1 MPVPSPDFMRLSTAR
16 RVGSLGAVLAA
27 SLGVLQAAAAQTPA
41 RQTATAARAALPRAL
56 DPSNFDTTCAACT
69 NFFQFADGGWLKRT
83 TIPAAYSR
91 WGSFNELG
99 DQNELVLRQ
108 VIEASAANTA
118 APVGSNDQ
126 KIGAYFRSCMDSTGI
141 ERAGLAPVQPI
152 LRRIDAIASVDQMKR
167 DLGALEHE
175 AGLAPFGAGT
185 GQDRKDSKTVIVN
198 VGQGGTSLPDRD
210 YYLSDAP
217 RFKAVRDAYAPHV
230 ARMFVLAGESPAAAD
245 SDAARVVALE
255 TRLAQAQ
262 MPRVAMRDPNAT
274 YHKMTVAELQQ
285 ATPGF
290 DWVRYFQDAGGGT
303 VTAATTVNV
312 AQPAFLATLD
322 TLYGTQPLATWKA
335 YLRWHALSRAASAL
349 PAAFVNEQFAFS
361 RNLSGVTAQQPR
373 WKRCVAATNG
383 ALGELVGQEYVKRT
397 FTAEDKARALRMVE
411 NLQAALHDRIQSLD
425 WMSDSTKQ
433 QALAKLAAFTKKIG
447 YPDTWRDYSKLQ
459 VGDVSYYDNT
469 RRASLFNQQRNWNKL
484 GKPVD
489 RTEWGMTPPTV
500 NAYYNPAVN
509 EIVFPAGILQF
520 PFYNPR
526 ADDAVNYGAMGA
538 VIGHEM
544 SHGFDDQGRQY
555 DAQGNLR
562 DWWTAADAAK
572 FKAQAQRV
580 VDQFSAYT
588 VVDSSTHLNGQLTQG
603 ENIADLGGLTIAYA
617 AMEKDYAGK
626 SRAKIDG
633 FTPEQ
638 RFFLG
643 WAQVWREVSRPEQAR
658 VLAATDPHSP
668 GMYRVNG
675 PLSNMPEFKAAW
687 GCKTGDPMVRPA
699 EQRASIW

>member
-1 MPVPSPDFMRLSTAR
+1 MSPRSVRFGRAR
-16 RVGSLGAVLAA
+16 WLGAALVGAL
-27 SLGVLQAAAAQTPA
+27 VQTAAAQTTPA
-41 RQTATAARAALPRAL
+41 PAVYAPRAL
-56 DPSNFDTTCAACT
+56 DRANFDTTCAACT
-69 NFFQFADGGWLKRT
+69 DFFQFANGGWLKRT
-83 TIPAAYSR
+83 TIPAAYPR
-91 WGSFNELG
+91 WGSFNELA
-99 DQNELVLRQ
+99 DRNEAVLRQ

-126 KIGAYFRSCMDSTGI
+126 KIGAFYRSCIDSSAA
-141 ERAGLAPVQPI
+141 ERMGLDPVRPLLQ
-152 LRRIDAIASVDQMKR
+152 RIDAIASVDQLKR
-167 DLGALEHE
+167 DFGSLERE

-185 GQDRKDSKTVIVN
+185 GQDRKDSKTIIVN

-210 YYLSDAP
+210 YYLSDAA
-217 RFKAVRDAYAPHV
+217 RFKTVRDAYQPHI
-230 ARMFVLAGESPAAAD
+230 ARMFVLAGESQPDAD
-245 SDAARVVALE
+245 ADAARVVGLE
-255 TRLAQAQ
+255 TKLAQAQ

-274 YHKMTVAELQQ
+274 YHKMTVADLQKT
-285 ATPGF
+285 TPSF
-290 DWVRYFQDAGGGT
+290 DWVHYFQDAGGSS
-303 VTAATTVNV
+303 VSPATTVNV
-312 AQPAFLATLD
+312 AQPAFFATLD

-335 YLRWHALSRAASAL
+335 YLRWHALSRAASSL
-349 PAAFVNEQFAFS
+349 SSPFVNEQFAFS
-361 RNLSGVTAQQPR
+361 RSLSGVSEQQPR
-373 WKRCVAATNG
+373 WKRCVGATNG

-397 FTAEDKARALRMVE
+397 FTANDKARALRMVE
-411 NLQAALHDRIQSLD
+411 NLQAALRERIQGLA
-425 WMSDSTKQ
+425 WMSDTTKQ
-433 QALAKLAAFTKKIG
+433 QALAKLDAFTKKIG
-447 YPDTWRDYSKLQ
+447 YPDTWRDYSKL
-459 VGDVSYYDNT
+459 DVADGSFYANA
-469 RRASLFNQQRNWNKL
+469 RRASLFNQNRNWSKL

-520 PFYNPR
+520 PFYNPK

-544 SHGFDDQGRQY
+544 SHGFDDQGRQF

-572 FKAQAQRV
+572 FKTQAQRV

-588 VVDSSTHLNGQLTQG
+588 VVDSSTHVNGSLTQG

-617 AMEKDYAGK
+617 AMEKAYAGK
-626 SRAKIDG
+626 SKAKIDG

-643 WAQVWREVSRPEQAR
+643 WAQVWREQSRPEQAR

-687 GCKTGDPMVRPA
+687 GCKDTDPMVRPTQ
-699 EQRASIW
+699 QRASIW

>member
-1 MPVPSPDFMRLSTAR
+1 MSPRSVRLGR
-16 RVGSLGAVLAA
+16 PRWLGAALVGVAT
-27 SLGVLQAAAAQTPA
+27 LGVSLRTAAAQSPSA
-41 RQTATAARAALPRAL
+41 AARAELPRAI

-69 NFFQFADGGWLKRT
+69 NFFQFANGGWLKRT

-91 WGSFNELG
+91 WGSFNELA
-99 DQNELVLRQ
+99 DRNEAVLRQ

-126 KIGAYFRSCMDSTGI
+126 KIGAYYRSCMDSVGA
-141 ERAGLAPVQPI
+141 ERAGLDPVRPLLQ
-152 LRRIDAIASVDQMKR
+152 RIDAITSVDQMKQQF
-167 DLGALEHE
+167 GALERE

-210 YYLSDAP
+210 YYLTD
-217 RFKAVRDAYAPHV
+217 RFKTVRDAYAPHV
-230 ARMFVLAGESPAAAD
+230 ARVLVLAGEGQAAAD

-255 TRLAQAQ
+255 TRLAHAQ

-274 YHKMTVAELQQ
+274 YHKMTVAELQK

-290 DWVRYFQDAGGGT
+290 NWVRYFQDAGAPN

-312 AQPAFLATLD
+312 AQPAFFATLD

-335 YLRWHALSRAASAL
+335 YLRWHALSGAANTLSS
-349 PAAFVNEQFAFS
+349 PFVNEQFAFS
-361 RNLSGVTAQQPR
+361 RLLTGATAQQPR
-373 WKRCVAATNG
+373 WKRCVASTNG

-397 FTAEDKARALRMVE
+397 FTANDKARALRMVE
-411 NLQAALHDRIQSLD
+411 NLQAALRDRIQGLD

-433 QALAKLAAFTKKIG
+433 QALLKLDAFTKKIG
-447 YPDTWRDYSKLQ
+447 YPDVWRDYAKL
-459 VGDVSYYDNT
+459 DVADTAYYANA
-469 RRASLFNQQRNWNKL
+469 RRASLFNQARNWNKL

-544 SHGFDDQGRQY
+544 SHGFDDQGRQF

-562 DWWTAADAAK
+562 DWWTSGDAAK
-572 FKAQAQRV
+572 FKTQAQRV
-580 VDQFSAYT
+580 VDQFAAYT
-588 VVDSSTHLNGQLTQG
+588 VVDSSTHLNGSLTQG

-617 AMEKDYAGK
+617 AMEKAYAGK
-626 SRAKIDG
+626 PKAKIDG

-675 PLSNMPEFKAAW
+675 PLSNMPEFRAAW
-687 GCKTGDPMVRPA
+687 GCMDADPMVRPA
-699 EQRASIW
+699 QQRASIW

>member
-1 MPVPSPDFMRLSTAR
+1 MPLRSRVRTGWLSAAL
-16 RVGSLGAVLAA
+16 VGAAVQTGG
-27 SLGVLQAAAAQTPA
+27 SQIAAAQT
-41 RQTATAARAALPRAL
+41 ATPSIIAPRPIDRA
-56 DPSNFDTTCAACT
+56 NFDTTCAACT
-69 NFFQFADGGWLKRT
+69 NFVQFANGGWLKRT

-91 WGSFNELG
+91 WGSFNELQ
-99 DQNELVLRQ
+99 DRNEAVLRQ

-118 APVGSNDQ
+118 APAGSNDQ
-126 KIGAYFRSCMDSTGI
+126 KIGAFYRSCVDSSAAD
-141 ERAGLAPVQPI
+141 RMGLDPVRPLLQ
-152 LRRIDAIASVDQMKR
+152 RIDAITSVDQMKR
-167 DLGALEHE
+167 EFGALEHE
-175 AGLAPFGAGT
+175 AGLAPFNAGT

-217 RFKAVRDAYAPHV
+217 RFKSVRDAYQPHV
-230 ARMFVLAGESPAAAD
+230 ARMFVLAGETQPDAD
-245 SDAARVVALE
+245 ADAARVVALE

-274 YHKMTVAELQQ
+274 YHKMTVAALQQ
-285 ATPGF
+285 TTPGF
-290 DWVRYFQDAGGGT
+290 DWLHYFQDAGASNVAPT
-303 VTAATTVNV
+303 TTVNV
-312 AQPAFLATLD
+312 AQPAFFATLD
-322 TLYGTQPLATWKA
+322 TLYGTQPLAAWKA
-335 YLRWHALSRAASAL
+335 YLRWHALSSAAPAL
-349 PAAFVNEQFAFS
+349 SSQFVNEQFGFS
-361 RNLSGVTAQQPR
+361 RKLSGVTAQQPR

-397 FTAEDKARALRMVE
+397 FTANDKARALRMVE
-411 NLQAALHDRIQSLD
+411 NLQAALRERIQGLD

-433 QALAKLAAFTKKIG
+433 QALLKLDAFTKKIG
-447 YPDTWRDYSKLQ
+447 YPDVWRDYSKL
-459 VGDVSYYDNT
+459 DVTDGSFYANI
-469 RRASLFNQQRNWNKL
+469 RRASLFNQNRNWNKL
-484 GKPVD
+484 GRPVD

-544 SHGFDDQGRQY
+544 SHGFDDQGRQF

-572 FKAQAQRV
+572 FKVQAQRV

-588 VVDSSTHLNGQLTQG
+588 VVDTTTHLNGSLTQG
-603 ENIADLGGLTIAYA
+603 ENIADLGGLTIAYS
-617 AMEKDYAGK
+617 AMEKAYAGK
-626 SRAKIDG
+626 SKAKIDG

-643 WAQVWREVSRPEQAR
+643 WAQVWREQARPEQAR

-668 GMYRVNG
+668 GIYRVNG

-687 GCKTGDPMVRPA
+687 GCKDTDPMVRPA
-699 EQRASIW
+699 QQRASIW

>member
-1 MPVPSPDFMRLSTAR
+1 MSPRSVR
-16 RVGSLGAVLAA
+16 LGAPRWLGAA
-27 SLGVLQAAAAQTPA
+27 LVGAAAAGVSVQPA
-41 RQTATAARAALPRAL
+41 AAQSPSTAVRAALPRPI

-69 NFFQFADGGWLKRT
+69 NFFQFANGGWLKRT

-99 DQNELVLRQ
+99 DQNQIVLRQ
-108 VIEASAANTA
+108 VIEASAAKTNV
-118 APVGSNDQ
+118 PEGSNDQ
-126 KIGAYFRSCMDSTGI
+126 KIGAYYRSCMDSVGA
-141 ERAGLAPVQPI
+141 ERAGLDPVRPLLQ
-152 LRRIDAIASVDQMKR
+152 RIDAITSVDQMKQQF
-167 DLGALEHE
+167 GTLERE

-210 YYLSDAP
+210 YYLSDAT
-217 RFKAVRDAYAPHV
+217 RYKAVRDAYAPHV
-230 ARMFVLAGESPAAAD
+230 ARMFVLAGETQAAAD

-274 YHKMTVAELQQ
+274 YHKMLVAELQKS
-285 ATPGF
+285 TPGF
-290 DWVRYFQDAGGGT
+290 DWVRYFQDAGAPT
-303 VTAATTVNV
+303 VTATTTVNV
-312 AQPAFLATLD
+312 AQPAFFATLD
-322 TLYGTQPLATWKA
+322 TLYGTQPLAAWKA
-335 YLRWHALSRAASAL
+335 YLRWHALARAANSL
-349 PAAFVNEQFAFS
+349 SSPFVDEQFAFS
-361 RNLSGVTAQQPR
+361 RVLSGVTAQQPR
-373 WKRCVAATNG
+373 WKRCVEATNG

-397 FTAEDKARALRMVE
+397 FTAQDKARALAMVE
-411 NLQAALHDRIQSLD
+411 NLQAALRERIQGLD

-433 QALAKLAAFTKKIG
+433 QALVKLNAFTKKIG
-447 YPDTWRDYSKLQ
+447 YPDVWRDYSALRIA
-459 VGDVSYYDNT
+459 DTSYYVNA
-469 RRASLFNQQRNWNKL
+469 RRAQQFNQTRNWNKL

-489 RTEWGMTPPTV
+489 HTEWGMTPPTV

-572 FKAQAQRV
+572 FKTQAQRV
-580 VDQFSAYT
+580 VDQFSTYT
-588 VVDSSTHLNGQLTQG
+588 VVDSSTHVNGSLTQG

-617 AMEKDYAGK
+617 AMEKAYAGK
-626 SRAKIDG
+626 PRPKIDG

-643 WAQVWREVSRPEQAR
+643 WAQVWREVQRPEAAR
-658 VLAATDPHSP
+658 VAAATDPHSP

-675 PLSNMPEFKAAW
+675 PLSNMPEFRKAW
-687 GCKTGDPMVRPA
+687 GCKETDPMVRPA
-699 EQRASIW
+699 QQRASIW